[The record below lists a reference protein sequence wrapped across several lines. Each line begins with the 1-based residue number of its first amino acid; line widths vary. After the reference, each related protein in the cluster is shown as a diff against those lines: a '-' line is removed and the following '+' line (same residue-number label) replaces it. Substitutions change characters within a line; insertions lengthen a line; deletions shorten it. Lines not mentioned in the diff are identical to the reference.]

1 MKKFSLI
8 TIAILLGI
16 ILFIVHRYNTTA
28 DQLSISQH
36 NLEVS
41 QDSLRTFQLKNDEQV
56 YTINSYIL
64 EKNEL
69 KKYLDVNNQTI
80 KELEKKLKSK
90 VAYIS
95 NIKSNIIYDSI
106 IIKDTV
112 NIVDD
117 IISYNIKYNDD
128 WIYLRGKSS
137 VRDRIA
143 TTTIDTLS
151 IPTPLQVGL
160 TDNYQIWVKSKNPHL
175 HITDI
180 EGAVIQGSKLNQK
193 QKRWS
198 LGMHVGVGMQ
208 YGLMNKQMDFGPQVG
223 IGINYRLF

>member
-1 MKKFSLI
+1 MKKFGLI
-8 TIAILLGI
+8 TIAILLSI
-16 ILFIVHRYNTTA
+16 ILFLVHKYNTTS

-36 NLEVS
+36 NLAVS
-41 QDSLRTFQLKNDEQV
+41 QDSLRTFQLKNNEQV

-64 EKNEL
+64 KKNEL
-69 KKYLDVNNQTI
+69 EKYLDINNQTI
-80 KELEKKLKSK
+80 KDLEKKLKSK

-112 NIVDD
+112 NIIDD
-117 IISYNIKYNDD
+117 ILSYNIKYNDD
-128 WIYLRGKSS
+128 WISLRGRSTIQDK
-137 VRDRIA
+137 IA
-143 TTTIDTLS
+143 ITTIDTLS

-160 TDNYQIWVKSKNPHL
+160 TDNYQIWVKSKNPYL

-193 QKRWS
+193 QKKWG
-198 LGMHVGVGMQ
+198 LGIQIGIGMQ
-208 YGLMNKQMDFGPQVG
+208 YGLMNKQIDFGPQVG
-223 IGINYRLF
+223 IGINYKLF

>member
-1 MKKFSLI
+1 MKNVSSIFILI
-8 TIAILLGI
+8 LVGV
-16 ILFIVHRYNTTA
+16 ILFLNYKYNTTS

-36 NLEVS
+36 NLAVS
-41 QDSLRTFQLKNDEQV
+41 QDSLRSIQLKNNEHV

-64 EKNEL
+64 KKNEL
-69 KKYLDVNNQTI
+69 EKYLDVNNQTI

-106 IIKDTV
+106 VVKDTI
-112 NIVDD
+112 NMIDD
-117 IISYNIKYNDD
+117 MISYNIKYNDN
-128 WIYLRGKSS
+128 WISLRGRSTIQDK
-137 VRDRIA
+137 IA

-160 TDNYQIWVKSKNPHL
+160 TDNYQIWVKSKNPYL

-193 QKRWS
+193 QKKWG
-198 LGMHVGVGMQ
+198 LGIQMGVGMQ
-208 YGLMNKQMDFGPQVG
+208 YGLMNKQIDFGPQIG
-223 IGINYRLF
+223 IGINYKLF